1 MSEIETNPWK
11 ITVYGEKA
19 PDTNIVRIKKLLWYP
34 ENAGDELIIAN
45 AKGDPI
51 WEVMSDEAAPNKENY
66 GRIELDFYGDP
77 FMAEG
82 LKVSQMTGT
91 LYVYLK

>member
-1 MSEIETNPWK
+1 MSETETNPWK

-19 PDTNIVRIKKLLWYP
+19 PYTDLIRIKKLLWYP
-34 ENAGDELIIAN
+34 KAAGDELIVTN

-51 WEVMSDEAAPNKENY
+51 WEVMSAEAAPNKEDY
-66 GRIELDFYGDP
+66 GKIELNFYGDP

-82 LKVSQMTGT
+82 FKVSQITGT

>member
-1 MSEIETNPWK
+1 MAEIETNPWK

-19 PDTNIVRIKKLLWYP
+19 SHTDLIHIKKLLWYP
-34 ENAGDELIIAN
+34 KSAGDELIITN

-51 WEVMSDEAAPNKENY
+51 WEVMADEAAPNKENS
-66 GRIELDFYGDP
+66 GKVELNFYGDA

-82 LKVSQMTGT
+82 FKVSLMTGT